1 MKLSWVRILE
11 IGNATSLIDCEVVIA
26 ELGGFMSFWKPLQIL

>member
-11 IGNATSLIDCEVVIA
+11 ISSATSLIDCVVVIA
-26 ELGGFMSFWKPLQIL
+26 ERGGFMSFLKLLQIL